1 MLNRYREIFA
11 SLERNQVKYLIIGG
25 IAAVYHGV
33 PRATFDL
40 DILIEATPEN
50 ASHLL
55 KALEEAQMG
64 TAALIS
70 PEELLRHES
79 VVFEDRVRLDV
90 QTRIPGLSFEEACE
104 RRIETE
110 FQGVKLYLVSR
121 EDLIRS
127 KKASGRPRD
136 LEDVKILEE
145 A

>member
-33 PRATFDL
+33 PQATFDL

-90 QTRIPGLSFEEACE
+90 QTRTPGLSFEEAWE

>member
-70 PEELLRHES
+70 PEELLRHEI

-90 QTRIPGLSFEEACE
+90 QTRTPGLSFEEAWE

>member
-50 ASHLL
+50 ASCLL

-70 PEELLRHES
+70 PEELLRHEI
-79 VVFEDRVRLDV
+79 VVF
-90 QTRIPGLSFEEACE
+90 
-104 RRIETE
+104 
-110 FQGVKLYLVSR
+110 

-127 KKASGRPRD
+127 KRASGRPRD
-136 LEDVKILEE
+136 LADVRILEE

>member
-40 DILIEATPEN
+40 DILIEATLEN
-50 ASHLL
+50 ASRLL
-55 KALEEAQMG
+55 KALEEARMG

-70 PEELLRHES
+70 PEELLRHEI

-90 QTRIPGLSFEEACE
+90 QTRTPGLSFEEAWK
-104 RRIETE
+104 RRIEAD
-110 FQGVKLYLVSR
+110 FQGVKLYFVSR

-127 KKASGRPRD
+127 KKASGRPQD
-136 LEDVKILEE
+136 LDDIKVLEE
-145 A
+145 V